1 MKRIFAAAV
10 ALCAI
15 LGASAS
21 NSVKWLETEHNFG
34 AFDEDTGPVSTVFRF
49 VNTGTDA
56 VAITAARAS
65 CGCTAPEYSREP
77 VLPGDT
83 ASVRVTYDPA
93 GRPGRFSKYVAVD
106 LSYPDSRQKLQVYGT
121 VVGSAASVGRQY
133 PVECSK
139 WLRLERGG
147 AMMGE
152 VLKGQ
157 LRTLFVKAYN
167 SSHDS
172 ISPSVSNL
180 PPYVE
185 ASVAP
190 AKVAPGEQCS
200 LILYFRSDK
209 CPLYGLVSDTLYV
222 SPDPLSST
230 ICPLPLTAI
239 VNEDFSKLTP
249 KQLQKAPVLRIESPS
264 ADFGELPASG
274 TVSRTVEISNAG
286 KSPLHIR
293 RVYTADKGVS
303 AAADAKTIKPGKKAT
318 ITITADAS
326 ELPGA
331 LLNARISLIS
341 NDPANPVQ
349 TIRAVGTLS
358 EP

>member
-34 AFDEDTGPVSTVFRF
+34 AFDEVTGPVSTVFRF

-157 LRTLFVKAYN
+157 LA
-167 SSHDS
+167 
-172 ISPSVSNL
+172 
-180 PPYVE
+180 
-185 ASVAP
+185 
-190 AKVAPGEQCS
+190 
-200 LILYFRSDK
+200 
-209 CPLYGLVSDTLYV
+209 PLY
-222 SPDPLSST
+222 
-230 ICPLPLTAI
+230 IA
-239 VNEDFSKLTP
+239 
-249 KQLQKAPVLRIESPS
+249 LRFKPS
-264 ADFGELPASG
+264 ALCRGIG
-274 TVSRTVEISNAG
+274 
-286 KSPLHIR
+286 
-293 RVYTADKGVS
+293 S
-303 AAADAKTIKPGKKAT
+303 A
-318 ITITADAS
+318 
-326 ELPGA
+326 
-331 LLNARISLIS
+331 
-341 NDPANPVQ
+341 
-349 TIRAVGTLS
+349 
-358 EP
+358 